1 MRSLLAHKFTKLTL
15 EDLTDQMSL
24 MSLQG
29 PQSQQ
34 ILASLSEDQKHVQ
47 QLAFAKCDEIALR
60 TITGQVCNPK

>member
-1 MRSLLAHKFTKLTL
+1 MAHKFTELTL

>member
-1 MRSLLAHKFTKLTL
+1 MRSLLAHKFTELTL

>member
-15 EDLTDQMSL
+15 EDVTDQMAL

-29 PQSQQ
+29 PKSQE

-47 QLAFAKCDEIALR
+47 QLAFAKCEEIALR

>member
-15 EDLTDQMSL
+15 EDVTDQMSL